1 MVHVKKKSTTFFQ
14 HKNCV
19 CASGQK
25 KEKGKRKK
33 SRWTKKKK
41 AYDMDKTPTHLHR
54 HFCPTRSFNFF
65 FSSFLPFQGKSF
77 LVGSVGKYQGSTIS
91 FPSPPPNQ
99 IPFKMFSLLFYIYIY
114 IFILPKIHSTKHIQS
129 VYLSRID
136 LNLNFCSLHST
147 CIYIYK
153 VNIPP
158 RVRND

>member
-1 MVHVKKKSTTFFQ
+1 MCK
-14 HKNCV
+14 
-19 CASGQK
+19 
-25 KEKGKRKK
+25 
-33 SRWTKKKK
+33 WTKKKK
-41 AYDMDKTPTHLHR
+41 KEKKESKWTKKKNAYDMDKTPMHLHR

-114 IFILPKIHSTKHIQS
+114 IYIFSSFLKFTLPNISK
-129 VYLSRID
+129 VYISSRI
-136 LNLNFCSLHST
+136 NLNFNFCYSYST
-147 CIYIYK
+147 CIYICK
-153 VNIPP
+153 VNIPS